1 MLAERAPKGVFS
13 AHFRGRTL
21 LRSDFKPMRAKLT
34 LVRALV
40 LGTLGG
46 VLATGC
52 QTYDFEPVDPLAISQ
67 TTETRR
73 IEAKA
78 AKPNLML
85 LVDTSGSM
93 KDPVDPTDPD
103 CKVSGVL
110 CGDARPCN
118 TTTCPTRWSELQAA
132 MQDFLSSSG
141 TVARMGLATYPDLT
155 VDASCGATASL
166 SVALPAAGADD
177 EATLVDNATKVKN
190 KILAIKN
197 SSTTGEPTPSGGT
210 PTSISLKFVGTRP
223 ELQTAERSDFV
234 LLLTDGLPNCNSA
247 FAPAYPDSACFCTLS
262 DCTYAKQIGC
272 LDKNESVASVQALR
286 TKDIKTIV
294 VGFGA
299 DFNSTTPSG
308 QQGATTLNRMAEEG
322 GFARECSVNADCGT
336 GDTCDTTTKLC
347 NRRFYQAGNRTE
359 LVAAL
364 KKISEKVSTVDP
376 CVVAF
381 SDDAAPSSQELVVV
395 YLNGERVEPGA
406 DTWSLQGNV
415 LTFTG
420 SSCNRINSST
430 TANPVDIEVRAV
442 QRR

>member
-1 MLAERAPKGVFS
+1 
-13 AHFRGRTL
+13 
-21 LRSDFKPMRAKLT
+21 MRAKLT
-34 LVRALV
+34 LVSALV

-46 VLATGC
+46 VFATGC

-73 IEAKA
+73 IEARA

-118 TTTCPTRWSELQAA
+118 TTVCPTRWSELQAA
-132 MQDFLSSSG
+132 MQDFLSTSG
-141 TVARMGLATYPDLT
+141 TVARMGLATYPDLK

-166 SVALPAAGADD
+166 SVGLPAAGDDAD
-177 EATLVDNATKVKN
+177 ATLAGNAEKVKN

-197 SSTTGEPTPSGGT
+197 SSTTPGEQTPSGGT
-210 PTSISLKFVGTRP
+210 PTSLSLKYVGTLP
-223 ELQTAERSDFV
+223 ELQTAERPDFV
-234 LLLTDGLPNCNSA
+234 LLLTDGLPNCNGA
-247 FAPAYPDSACFCTLS
+247 YQPAYPDSGCFCTLS

-286 TKDIKTIV
+286 GKEIKTIV

-299 DFNSTTPSG
+299 DFNSTTTSG
-308 QQGATTLNRMAEEG
+308 QQGASTLNQMADAG
-322 GFARECSVNADCGT
+322 GFARECVADSDCGT
-336 GDTCDTTTKLC
+336 GDTCDKTKSLC
-347 NRRFYQAGNRTE
+347 NRRFYQAANKAE

-364 KKISEKVSTVDP
+364 KKITEKVSTVDP
-376 CVVAF
+376 CVVLF
-381 SDDAAPSSQELVVV
+381 DADEAPSSQELVVV

-420 SSCNRINSST
+420 SSCSRINGST